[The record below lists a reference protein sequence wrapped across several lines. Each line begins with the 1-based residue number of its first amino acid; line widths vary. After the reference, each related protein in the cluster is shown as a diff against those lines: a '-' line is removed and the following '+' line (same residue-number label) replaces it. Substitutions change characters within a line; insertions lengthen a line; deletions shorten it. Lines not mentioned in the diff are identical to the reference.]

1 MAGAVIVHSLINA
14 DLLKIPSLNWSSM
27 GFTVLDTT
35 DATLVI
41 LDIKGLNYIHCI
53 IENVSAAPGAEDEL
67 DWGAIAYLHD
77 SLTPSANSGI
87 TIIAADTTIATTA
100 IGEFILGSNLVS
112 VTGPIDPIAPAIME
126 VLPAARLEIKI
137 NAEGNTDTVTG
148 NIWIQG
154 NL

>member
-1 MAGAVIVHSLINA
+1 
-14 DLLKIPSLNWSSM
+14 M

-35 DATLVI
+35 DALLVM

-67 DWGAIAYLHD
+67 DWGVIAYLHD
-77 SLTPSANSGI
+77 SDTPSANSGKVVI
-87 TIIAADTTIATTA
+87 NADTTIATTA
-100 IGEFILGSNLVS
+100 TAEFILAANALDYTNEHPV
-112 VTGPIDPIAPAIME
+112 APTILE
-126 VLPAARLEIKI
+126 ILPMARLAIRL